1 MKAYLFAVLL
11 LLAIFVPI
19 AGYKFFQFSALS
31 NASFE
36 RPPITV
42 AADIAKEENWEEHL
56 DAIGTIR
63 AVRGI
68 NLTSEESGEIIRI
81 NFRSGEK
88 VKKDQ
93 LLVVLNDR
101 VEVARRE
108 SQKATLELAQIQF
121 DRNKKLIRQNSIS
134 EADYDRARAD
144 LERAQAD
151 LAETDA
157 VLANKRIRAPFAGT
171 TGILQVELGDY
182 VSPGDVLAS
191 LQDLSELEIDFTLPA
206 QKAPLLKA
214 GQRIALSVDAFPE
227 RTFEARLIAIDS
239 QIDPNTRNLMARA
252 EIESGKGLLPGMFA
266 YLKLFPGISFDL
278 VTVPQT
284 AVSYSLHGNIVHL
297 LEPEENQTRLAKAIV
312 VTTGD
317 TRDGRTR
324 IISGIESGDQVV
336 TAGQNKLYRGAR
348 VVVDENVAF

>member
-134 EADYDRARAD
+134 EAD
-144 LERAQAD
+144 
-151 LAETDA
+151 
-157 VLANKRIRAPFAGT
+157 IHH
-171 TGILQVELGDY
+171 
-182 VSPGDVLAS
+182 
-191 LQDLSELEIDFTLPA
+191 
-206 QKAPLLKA
+206 
-214 GQRIALSVDAFPE
+214 
-227 RTFEARLIAIDS
+227 
-239 QIDPNTRNLMARA
+239 
-252 EIESGKGLLPGMFA
+252 
-266 YLKLFPGISFDL
+266 
-278 VTVPQT
+278 
-284 AVSYSLHGNIVHL
+284 LHL
-297 LEPEENQTRLAKAIV
+297 
-312 VTTGD
+312 
-317 TRDGRTR
+317 
-324 IISGIESGDQVV
+324 
-336 TAGQNKLYRGAR
+336 
-348 VVVDENVAF
+348 